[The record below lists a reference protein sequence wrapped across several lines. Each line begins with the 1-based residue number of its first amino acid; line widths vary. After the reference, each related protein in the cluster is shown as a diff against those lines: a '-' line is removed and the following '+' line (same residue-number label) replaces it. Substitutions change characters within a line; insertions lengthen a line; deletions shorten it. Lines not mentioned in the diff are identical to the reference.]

1 MFGLKKKQK
10 LLNKEINN
18 LWKRAIKIEENEM
31 FNISPTLKDNTRQ
44 IDTLKKE
51 ITAQNNTIQN
61 MQAQINIYKKQE
73 MCPHYNIYFETDGW
87 IKGCLDCFKVLKAYQ
102 TEKEYNDEVIEHH
115 GQANLE
121 MEKKRHKN
129 D

>member
-1 MFGLKKKQK
+1 MFGLKKKHDIETEMDRLSSRILQIEH
-10 LLNKEINN
+10 KEEWFITP
-18 LWKRAIKIEENEM
+18 
-31 FNISPTLKDNTRQ
+31 SLKHHS
-44 IDTLKKE
+44 DTLNTIKKE
-51 ITAQNNTIQN
+51 FQELQKSIQRI
-61 MQAQINIYKKQE
+61 QSQINMHKRQE
-73 MCPHYNIYFETDGW
+73 LCPHYNIYFETDGW

-115 GQANLE
+115 RQANLE